1 MLEWELSSRTL
12 PDVWAGD
19 TGTSEQWRDRRE
31 EILSLLAREMYGIAP
46 PAPGNTHYAV
56 KVLDENSCAGK
67 AVLMELTVRFG
78 TPFGEFAF
86 PVRLAIPKSESLV
99 PLFIHISFF
108 SAHGEDITP
117 VEEIIDGGCA
127 IARFCY
133 TDVASDDADFST
145 GLPSMFPEIHEPPN
159 GWGKLAMWAWAASR
173 VMDCALSLEGINTRR
188 VAVAGHSRLGK
199 AALWCAAN
207 DERFALGIS
216 NNSGCAGAALSRG
229 KEGESVA
236 RIGTVF
242 PYWFCGNFQKYVQ
255 NESLLPFD
263 QHFLLAAIAP
273 RRAYVA
279 SAESDL
285 WADPASEF
293 LCCVATSKVYEK
305 LGLTGIVAEGRY
317 PRAGEKLQRGHI
329 AYHMRAG
336 THYLS
341 RYDWG
346 GFMEYIQKVQ

>member
-1 MLEWELSSRTL
+1 MLERELMNRAL
-12 PDVWAGD
+12 PDVWAGG
-19 TGTSEQWRDRRE
+19 TGTAEQWRERRE
-31 EILSLLAREMYGIAP
+31 EILSLLAHEMYGISP
-46 PAPGNTHYAV
+46 PASGDTHYAV

-67 AVLMELTVRFG
+67 AVLMELAVGFG
-78 TPFGEFAF
+78 TPRGEFTF
-86 PVRLAIPKSESLV
+86 PVRLTVPKSEAPA

-108 SAHGEDITP
+108 SAHGDDITP
-117 VEEIIDGGCA
+117 VEEVVDGGCA

-133 TDVASDDADFST
+133 TDVAGDNADFST
-145 GLPSMFPEIHEPPN
+145 GLPSMFPGAHETPD

-173 VMDCALSLEGINTRR
+173 VMDCAESLEGIDTRR
-188 VAVAGHSRLGK
+188 VAVVGHSRLGK

-207 DERFALGIS
+207 DERFAFGVS
-216 NNSGCAGAALSRG
+216 NNSGCAGVALSRG
-229 KEGESVA
+229 KAGESVA

-242 PYWFCGNFQKYVQ
+242 PYWFCGNYQKYVRD
-255 NESLLPFD
+255 ESLLPFD
-263 QHFLLAAIAP
+263 QHFALAAVAP
-273 RRAYVA
+273 RRAYVT

-293 LCCVATSKVYEK
+293 LSCVAASKVYEK
-305 LGLTGIVAEGRY
+305 LGLTGIVTEDRY

-346 GFMEYIQKVQ
+346 GFMEYIRMVR